1 MGSPP
6 SSAALSTTNK
16 KVRHE
21 VGGGAPQAA
30 KLAALQ
36 VQHDENV
43 AAATADGLV
52 AGVAA
57 HVPVRSHVA
66 RAPTA
71 VARVEALVADGNMA
85 HMWQTTGAIAINGW
99 EAFAVQDGIVAKEAK
114 AAATKAAEQAAA
126 DEAVVVAA
134 EALALQLGD
143 KPDAAMNGKEITLAI
158 KSVYVAV
165 PQQSA
170 PKSSH
175 STKAAGLAFLGGL
188 GARWATPLPAAR
200 AACVA
205 ASAAASAAVAAADAA
220 AAAAASLGPVA
231 APTVLPASNSA
242 AAVDLDAMSE
252 AEQRALLARLVDLQ
266 AAR

>member
-1 MGSPP
+1 M
-6 SSAALSTTNK
+6 
-16 KVRHE
+16 
-21 VGGGAPQAA
+21 
-30 KLAALQ
+30 
-36 VQHDENV
+36 QHDENV

-52 AGVAA
+52 AGVFAA
-57 HVPVRSHVA
+57 QVPVRSHVA
-66 RAPTA
+66 RALTA

-114 AAATKAAEQAAA
+114 AVATKAAEQAAA

-158 KSVYVAV
+158 KFVYVVV

-188 GARWATPLPAAR
+188 GARWATLLPAAR

-205 ASAAASAAVAAADAA
+205 ASAEASAAVAAADAA

-231 APTVLPASNSA
+231 APTVLPASNTA
-242 AAVDLDAMSE
+242 AAIDLGAMSE
-252 AEQRALLARLVDLQ
+252 AEQRALLARLIGLQ
-266 AAR
+266 AAH

>member
-1 MGSPP
+1 
-6 SSAALSTTNK
+6 
-16 KVRHE
+16 
-21 VGGGAPQAA
+21 
-30 KLAALQ
+30 
-36 VQHDENV
+36 
-43 AAATADGLV
+43 
-52 AGVAA
+52 
-57 HVPVRSHVA
+57 
-66 RAPTA
+66 
-71 VARVEALVADGNMA
+71 
-85 HMWQTTGAIAINGW
+85 
-99 EAFAVQDGIVAKEAK
+99 
-114 AAATKAAEQAAA
+114 
-126 DEAVVVAA
+126 
-134 EALALQLGD
+134 
-143 KPDAAMNGKEITLAI
+143 MNGKEITLAI
-158 KSVYVAV
+158 KFVYVAV

-188 GARWATPLPAAR
+188 SLGARWATLLPAAR

-266 AAR
+266 AGR